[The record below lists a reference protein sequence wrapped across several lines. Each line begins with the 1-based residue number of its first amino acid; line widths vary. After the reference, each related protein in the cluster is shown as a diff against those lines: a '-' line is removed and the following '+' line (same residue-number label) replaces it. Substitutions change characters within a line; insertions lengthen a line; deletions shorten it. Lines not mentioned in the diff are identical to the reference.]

1 LLLIVV
7 IAILILDHPNL
18 KSYPEVVVEEP
29 QIERQI
35 KDGFVYEKRR
45 KSISIVNIPINCSQ
59 YIYLYFDLLQLN
71 FEQFS

>member
-1 LLLIVV
+1 M
-7 IAILILDHPNL
+7 
-18 KSYPEVVVEEP
+18 VVEEP

-35 KDGFVYEKRR
+35 KDGFVYEKLR

-71 FEQFS
+71 FEQIS

>member
-1 LLLIVV
+1 M
-7 IAILILDHPNL
+7 
-18 KSYPEVVVEEP
+18 VVEEP

-59 YIYLYFDLLQLN
+59 YIYLYFDLLQLKN
-71 FEQFS
+71 KATSRTKLQVEKKMYCQKKKLH